1 MRYSLLILVLFVTVV
16 SCKKANVDDNEKDIV
31 LEFSDQTIISLICN
45 GALKFHYINDDLLE
59 EEVRFD
65 SADNGSIKSI
75 TPLDKILSIQASYNR
90 KSQNLSL
97 FGSQKL
103 NILPDSIPFY
113 FQPNHQS
120 FDYITFRD
128 SALFSNALTSES
140 YFYDFLNFKNSDQ
153 NKIQPQ
159 NEDEELNKDIL
170 NLKEK
175 ALIEIG
181 KEADL
186 LDSLLREQKITVR
199 AYYYYT
205 WLNELDKFKIL
216 LSTNDIVN
224 ENPFP
229 LDSFFLSTIYEG
241 DSIQLIY
248 HAFEYRELMTTIY
261 TQNFAPSQPIYT
273 KEGLDYVLSPILT
286 NQSIP
291 AIERTMISRIA
302 LLDNLPKLSVEEETM
317 MVEQYSKNQQDT
329 AFKTYYNSSK
339 INPKVLD
346 LPTRLVNTNQK
357 EMGLEELIR
366 NNRGRVIY
374 LDFWATWCLP
384 CYQQFPYIE
393 ALIAKYH
400 PSEFMYIHISV
411 DDDYE
416 KWQGVIQKYG
426 IKENSYIIKQG
437 TSQKLFE
444 QLNLNSIPRYLLLDS
459 KGEVVHLNAP
469 RPSSTQEENLITRTI
484 QNAKK

>member
-1 MRYSLLILVLFVTVV
+1 MRYSLLILALFATII
-16 SCKKANVDDNEKDIV
+16 SCKKATVDHSEKAIV
-31 LEFSDQTIISLICN
+31 LEFSDQAIISLIRK
-45 GALKFHYINDDLLE
+45 GALKLHYINDDLLE
-59 EEVRFD
+59 EEIRFD
-65 SADNGSIKSI
+65 SADNGNIKSI
-75 TPLDKILSIQASYNR
+75 TPLDQILSIQASYNR

-97 FGSQKL
+97 FGSQRL
-103 NILPDSIPFY
+103 NILPDSISFY
-113 FQPNHQS
+113 FQPNDQS
-120 FDYITFRD
+120 FDYIAFRD
-128 SALFSNALTSES
+128 SALFSNTISSES

-159 NEDEELNKDIL
+159 NEGEELDKDIL

-181 KEADL
+181 KEVDL
-186 LDSLLREQKITVR
+186 LDSLLREQKLTVK

-216 LSTNDIVN
+216 LNANDIAN
-224 ENPFP
+224 ENPMP
-229 LDSFFLSTIYEG
+229 LDSFFRSTIYDE

-261 TQNFAPSQPIYT
+261 TKHFAPSEPIYT
-273 KEGLDYVLSPILT
+273 KEDLDHVLSPILT

-291 AIERTMISRIA
+291 TIEKTMISRIA
-302 LLDNLPKLSVEEETM
+302 LLENLPKLSVEGETI
-317 MVEQYSKNQQDT
+317 MVEQYSQNHNDT
-329 AFKTYYNSSK
+329 VFKAYYNSSK
-339 INPKVLD
+339 INPKTLD
-346 LPTRLVNTNQK
+346 LSSRLIDSDQK
-357 EMGLEELIR
+357 EIGLEELIKV
-366 NNRGRVIY
+366 NRGKVIY

-393 ALIAKYH
+393 SLIAKYH

-416 KWQGVIQKYG
+416 KWLSVIQKYG

-437 TSQKLFE
+437 ISTKLFE

-459 KGEVVHLNAP
+459 KGEIVHLNAP
-469 RPSSTQEENLITRTI
+469 RPSSTQVENLITRTV
-484 QNAKK
+484 QHAKK

>member
-1 MRYSLLILVLFVTVV
+1 MRYSLLILVLFITVG
-16 SCKKANVDDNEKDIV
+16 SCKKATVNHNAKAIV
-31 LEFSDQTIISLICN
+31 LEFSDQAIISLIRK

-59 EEVRFD
+59 EEIRFD
-65 SADNGSIKSI
+65 STDNGSIKSI

-103 NILPDSIPFY
+103 NILPDSIHFY
-113 FQPNHQS
+113 FQPSNQS
-120 FDYITFRD
+120 FDYIAFRD
-128 SALFSNALTSES
+128 SALFSNTLSSES

-170 NLKEK
+170 NLREK
-175 ALIEIG
+175 ALIEIS

-186 LDSLLREQKITVR
+186 LDSLLREQRLTVK

-216 LSTNDIVN
+216 LNANDIIN
-224 ENPFP
+224 ENLFS
-229 LDSFFLSTIYEG
+229 LDSFFLSTIYDE

-261 TQNFAPSQPIYT
+261 TKNFAPPQPIYT
-273 KEGLDYVLSPILT
+273 KEDLDHVLSPILT
-286 NQSIP
+286 NQSIS
-291 AIERTMISRIA
+291 AIEKTMISRIA
-302 LLDNLPKLSVEEETM
+302 LLENLPKLSVEEETM
-317 MVEQYSKNQQDT
+317 MVDQYSQNHNDT
-329 AFKTYYNSSK
+329 AFKAYYNSSK
-339 INPKVLD
+339 SNPKALD
-346 LPTRLVNTNQK
+346 LSSRLIDSDQK
-357 EMGLEELIR
+357 EIGLEELIKV
-366 NNRGRVIY
+366 NRGKVIY

-416 KWQGVIQKYG
+416 KWLSVIQKYG
-426 IKENSYIIKQG
+426 TKENSYIIKQG
-437 TSQKLFE
+437 IGTKLFE

-459 KGEVVHLNAP
+459 KGEIIHLNAP
-469 RPSSTQEENLITRTI
+469 RPSSTQVENLITRTI
-484 QNAKK
+484 QNTKK